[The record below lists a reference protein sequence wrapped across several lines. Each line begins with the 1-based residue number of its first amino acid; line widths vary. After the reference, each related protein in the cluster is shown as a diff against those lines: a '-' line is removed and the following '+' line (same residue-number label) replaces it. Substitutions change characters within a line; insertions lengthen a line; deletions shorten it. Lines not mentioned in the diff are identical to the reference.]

1 MLYCSQF
8 LKEVAHGASNFEQ
21 RTIADSDK
29 FIAAGNNCC
38 FPPEAVHF
46 EFLREHAG
54 YHTERP
60 WKGTAGCYDVI
71 VEGQTN
77 PDAAWSYLEPKPKA
91 QNITRYAAFWR
102 GVRVET

>member
-1 MLYCSQF
+1 L
-8 LKEVAHGASNFEQ
+8 
-21 RTIADSDK
+21 ADSDK
-29 FIAAGNNCC
+29 FIVVENNYY

-60 WKGTAGCYDVI
+60 WKGTASYYDVI
-71 VEGQTN
+71 VDGKTN
-77 PDAAWSYLEPKPKA
+77 ADAAWSYLEPKPKA
-91 QNITRYAAFWR
+91 LNIIRYVAFWK